1 MYWKTHYFA
10 KTYPENYE
18 KTIGADIDGVDDD
31 DDYEGDDDDD
41 DDDQHNDDGCGDE
54 DDVDQ
59 DNDDAMMV
67 LTVVKV
73 VRLKMTT
80 KRRR

>member
-18 KTIGADIDGVDDD
+18 KTIGGDIDGVDDD
-31 DDYEGDDDDD
+31 DDYEGDDD

-67 LTVVKV
+67 MMAVKM
-73 VRLKMTT
+73 VRIKMTT
-80 KRRR
+80 KRRW